1 MAGLISGGEH
11 STLRPASLLLYPSYP
26 SSRLG
31 GGRQASIASI
41 SVGVYKKQFVV
52 HLWTFCQKLDTVRMV
67 CAERAKTSPP

>member
-1 MAGLISGGEH
+1 VAGSISGGEH

-31 GGRQASIASI
+31 RGRQASIASI
-41 SVGVYKKQFVV
+41 FVGVHMKQFVV
-52 HLWTFCQKLDTVRMV
+52 HLWTLCQKLVIVRMV